1 MAFRSNI
8 SAAPRDEI
16 SAAIVEGASLNTQ
29 LIWQDVLPP
38 LGLNKRTAHLPKL
51 TIAGAELNRIIEG
64 LKASG
69 VDYPRMTATIGEF
82 ILNPAIRGQ
91 EIGIP
96 LEDEMDYAHLFS
108 LETFYARQLGQNM
121 LSLTLEY
128 QTALTIFSTA
138 NFGTAENSKV
148 AYTDALID
156 TISLVADILAA
167 LNRVRDAG
175 EEPDTV
181 IIPALVLE
189 RCSQGKLVKE
199 WVAGQLAPGSEVT
212 ATSLENA
219 INRQGYQVKV
229 KVGRAMYNSAPKG
242 KKTLTRIWSNSYIWV
257 GRAGY
262 KNVAGDAGIPILDGV
277 GATAYWES
285 YGLYV
290 GETYEDKP
298 KDQQVVRGKVSGNP
312 TIFNANAG
320 TLIATQYA

>member
-8 SAAPRDEI
+8 SAAPREEI

-38 LGLNKRTAHLPKL
+38 LGLNQRTAHLPKL
-51 TIAGAELNRIIEG
+51 TIAGAELMRIIDG
-64 LKASG
+64 LRADG
-69 VDYPRMTATIGEF
+69 ADYPRMTATIGDF
-82 ILNPAIRGQ
+82 TLNPAIRGQ

-96 LEDEMDYAHLFS
+96 LEAEMDYAHLFS
-108 LETFYARQLGQNM
+108 LETFYARQLGQHK

-128 QTALTIFSTA
+128 YTAQTIFSTG
-138 NFGTAENSKV
+138 NFGSATNSSV
-148 AYTDALID
+148 AYTTGNLD

-167 LNRVRDAG
+167 LNRVRNAG
-175 EEPDTV
+175 EEPDMV

-199 WVAGQLAPGSEVT
+199 WVAGQLAAGSEVT
-212 ATSLENA
+212 ATALESA
-219 INRQGYQVKV
+219 INKQGYQVKV
-229 KVGRAMYNSAPKG
+229 KVGRAMYNSAAKG
-242 KKTLTRIWSNSYIWV
+242 KKTLTRIWSNDYIWV

-277 GATAYWES
+277 GATAFWEP
-285 YGLYV
+285 YGLFV

-312 TIFNANAG
+312 SVFNANAG